1 MSIAIE
7 AIESLSK
14 LEICV
19 IATQQGKT
27 FIAIAKM
34 EHELSR
40 DDEFGKSLIIINT
53 MNTLAN
59 NNQLTNRLNTIN
71 ETYGDGSVCVLSSKS
86 KLNKNFTHVKNVLEL
101 LGLCFNEHTCPRVV
115 VCCSNSKRSNDIIT
129 LIESLN
135 NSNST
140 HISRILLFY
149 DELHKYIGSCFPRSQ
164 LEQIHN
170 YDIVKSITALTATP
184 DRIFQK
190 DGFWSKMRL
199 INLTEYSE
207 ENYVGC
213 SDMIFNCIDD
223 FFESPYIRTGIYDE
237 LDRQN
242 LGFSLHTLTRY
253 PHILRSGARV
263 FMPAHIRR
271 IGHNKARDLIFEINN
286 DSVVIIINGFEK
298 SIQYKNELNN
308 TLTILLISENE
319 EICETISKQII
330 KNNLQNRPIV
340 YTGLLCVGMG
350 QTLTHK
356 SLGSF
361 TSAIFSHMDF
371 TNDDIYQLFGRI
383 TGRMKDWDKYNQTEV
398 FCPTIIMN
406 RCKVMEQCAKN
417 MAREHNG
424 EIVSQEDYREPMNE
438 MGDVGQSAID
448 NIRILKSEKIIISRA
463 QDTDKEIRIFD
474 SQNEAITFGITLSVK
489 FNSRESHI
497 APKALQKNGVNP
509 SSDELIKRMWGI
521 NKKTY
526 ARLVPTR
533 DEKWCVY
540 WRPSYVP

>member
-1 MSIAIE
+1 
-7 AIESLSK
+7 
-14 LEICV
+14 
-19 IATQQGKT
+19 
-27 FIAIAKM
+27 
-34 EHELSR
+34 
-40 DDEFGKSLIIINT
+40 
-53 MNTLAN
+53 
-59 NNQLTNRLNTIN
+59 
-71 ETYGDGSVCVLSSKS
+71 
-86 KLNKNFTHVKNVLEL
+86 
-101 LGLCFNEHTCPRVV
+101 
-115 VCCSNSKRSNDIIT
+115 
-129 LIESLN
+129 
-135 NSNST
+135 
-140 HISRILLFY
+140 
-149 DELHKYIGSCFPRSQ
+149 
-164 LEQIHN
+164 
-170 YDIVKSITALTATP
+170 
-184 DRIFQK
+184 
-190 DGFWSKMRL
+190 
-199 INLTEYSE
+199 
-207 ENYVGC
+207 
-213 SDMIFNCIDD
+213 
-223 FFESPYIRTGIYDE
+223 
-237 LDRQN
+237 
-242 LGFSLHTLTRY
+242 
-253 PHILRSGARV
+253 
-263 FMPAHIRR
+263 
-271 IGHNKARDLIFEINN
+271 
-286 DSVVIIINGFEK
+286 
-298 SIQYKNELNN
+298 
-308 TLTILLISENE
+308 
-319 EICETISKQII
+319 
-330 KNNLQNRPIV
+330 
-340 YTGLLCVGMG
+340 MG